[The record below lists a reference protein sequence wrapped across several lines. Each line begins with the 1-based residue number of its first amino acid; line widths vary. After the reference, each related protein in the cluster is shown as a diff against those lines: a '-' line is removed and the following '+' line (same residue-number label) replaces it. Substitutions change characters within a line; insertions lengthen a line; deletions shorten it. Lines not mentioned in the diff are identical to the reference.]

1 MGDYAGLQYGSQCI
15 CTNTGPQE
23 NSEEGK
29 CTYGCAGDQ
38 SIKMCG
44 GLGYI
49 NIFHTD
55 AHKTTIDDWGC
66 GNSAQDQYYQ
76 KWYADMDHCGLTEE
90 LPSEDCQWA
99 SWGSWTSCSE
109 SCSAADGT
117 GDQRRTREIGS
128 EAVNDGTPCNAA
140 ADGSETRSCT
150 DACPVNCQTGVWGDW
165 SSCADS
171 CTARDGTG
179 NQTRTRTP
187 YVYATNGGADCV
199 EPSLENQDC
208 DDECPVDCSWSSWT
222 AWGSCSASC
231 DGGTQSRYRN
241 STIEGSNGGAECT
254 EGDDTELQTCNTNA
268 CPAAQYKLVESGRD
282 CEHIK
287 SMTECETAARALGLA
302 DLTAVD
308 DGFTSGTASDPPYCY
323 NWISSGVHHLK
334 FNPSG
339 SNTGPCK
346 TVDQCICK
354 V

>member
-1 MGDYAGLQYGSQCI
+1 VTTLM
-15 CTNTGPQE
+15 NTG
-23 NSEEGK
+23 
-29 CTYGCAGDQ
+29 
-38 SIKMCG
+38 
-44 GLGYI
+44 
-49 NIFHTD
+49 
-55 AHKTTIDDWGC
+55 
-66 GNSAQDQYYQ
+66 
-76 KWYADMDHCGLTEE
+76 
-90 LPSEDCQWA
+90 EDCWHECGSKEGPC
-99 SWGSWTSCSE
+99 SWCGTEGLCCRKGWTGNGCS
-109 SCSAADGT
+109 GNMG
-117 GDQRRTREIGS
+117 GDDMHMCVKE
-128 EAVNDGTPCNAA
+128 EVA
-140 ADGSETRSCT
+140 
-150 DACPVNCQTGVWGDW
+150 VNCQMGVWGDW

-171 CTARDGTG
+171 CPARDGTG

-199 EPSLENQDC
+199 EPTSENLAC
-208 DDECPVDCSWSSWT
+208 MYNCPVDCSWSSWT

-231 DGGTQSRYRN
+231 NGGTQGRYRN

-254 EGDDTELQTCNTNA
+254 EEDDTELQTCNTNA

-282 CEHIK
+282 CEHIT